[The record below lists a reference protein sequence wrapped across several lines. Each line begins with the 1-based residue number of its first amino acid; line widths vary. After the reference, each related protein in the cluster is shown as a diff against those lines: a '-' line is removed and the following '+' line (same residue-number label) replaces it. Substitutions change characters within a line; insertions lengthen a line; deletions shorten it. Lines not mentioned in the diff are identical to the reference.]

1 MPSKTQKAIAAFND
15 PENDLSQNE
24 VARRHGISK
33 GALSR
38 ALKRLRETK
47 KHRCECC
54 GQWIAPAFRGIK
66 K

>member
-1 MPSKTQKAIAAFND
+1 MPSKTQKAIAAFHD
-15 PENDLSQNE
+15 PKNDLSQNE

-33 GALSR
+33 SALSR
-38 ALKRLRETK
+38 ALKRLRDTS